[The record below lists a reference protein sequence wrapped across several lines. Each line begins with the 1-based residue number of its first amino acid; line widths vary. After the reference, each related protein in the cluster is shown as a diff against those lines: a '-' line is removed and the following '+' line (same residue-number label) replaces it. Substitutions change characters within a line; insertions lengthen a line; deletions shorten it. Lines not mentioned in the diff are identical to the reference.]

1 MKKGLILG
9 RFQPFHYGHLNLI
22 KNIVEIGVEPLIC
35 IGSAQYSHT
44 SENPF
49 SIDERKEMVKAAMKD
64 IDCKYQLFGIPDI
77 NNYDLYVS
85 HLKKFVPKFDCIYSG
100 NPLVQRL
107 FKNAGYQVNKL
118 DLINRGVWEGSA
130 IRQEMKEGGDWEL
143 AVPNQIAEI
152 IHRIDG
158 TGRLKNLS

>member
-22 KNIVEIGVEPLIC
+22 NNIVRIGVEPLIC

-85 HLKKFVPKFDCIYSG
+85 HLKKFVPKFDFIYSG

-107 FKNAGYQVNKL
+107 FKNAGYQVNEL